1 MRSAADDVRMTC
13 AHVDD
18 VCMQMT
24 CADHVHMRTTCVDDV
39 RVTPGVVLH
48 KIGQLR
54 QVFAWVPVWMLSARH
69 LEACMSSARGNSS
82 A

>member
-1 MRSAADDVRMTC
+1 MSADDVCRRH

-18 VCMQMT
+18 MCGR
-24 CADHVHMRTTCVDDV
+24 CADDMHVM
-39 RVTPGVVLH
+39 PGVVLH

-54 QVFAWVPVWMLSARH
+54 QVFAWVPVWMSSARR

>member
-1 MRSAADDVRMTC
+1 MRMTC

-18 VCMQMT
+18 VHVQMT
-24 CADHVHMRTTCVDDV
+24 CADDMHMQTTCVDDI
-39 RVTPGVVLH
+39 RMTPGVVLH

-54 QVFAWVPVWMLSARH
+54 QVFAWVLVWMLSACRP
-69 LEACMSSARGNSS
+69 EACMSSARGNSS